1 MSGKRGAFVSRTEMT
16 SPFAST
22 PVGELLIEE
31 LNGDDASVT
40 PDDPSATPEIFT
52 RLETSPPPDNS
63 DHHPPDVPDAIESL
77 RNAGHHFQTVSFNSW
92 TFTGTEARI
101 KKEVSVCFSVD
112 TVVTSDDICIGF
124 DKAGIDIDNIVSIQ
138 RKASNNTW
146 IVSFNSTAAKNA
158 ALNEPSV
165 TIAGCVVFLGDCEN
179 RVSIVKIYELPTEL
193 PDSVVIGRLSHYG
206 KVYSFRR
213 DRLAEGIFNG
223 VRTARMIIAKPIPS
237 HAFIAGE
244 LARIWYPSQPKTC
257 RKCGAEG
264 HLAASCSSQRC
275 HNCQQPGHRFEEC
288 SLPPLCKVC
297 LAETHTT
304 TRCPF
309 IYYSSNV
316 STVAVTVSYAK
327 AAEKGREF
335 EAAKRAEQAE
345 KAKAEQAENARV
357 ERAEKDRTKERAMSE
372 DRACDERAKKEDR
385 AHAEEKKCKEKEH
398 KEKERKEKH
407 RQQEDRHDD
416 HDRRD
421 RRDDRRDE
429 RRDDRRSDR
438 REDRRRSDR
447 EGGRSDRERDRDRDR
462 SARGRSSHHRHR
474 DDTNS
479 DDSDD
484 GWTTVSRR
492 KTKSRSY

>member
-1 MSGKRGAFVSRTEMT
+1 M
-16 SPFAST
+16 
-22 PVGELLIEE
+22 
-31 LNGDDASVT
+31 
-40 PDDPSATPEIFT
+40 
-52 RLETSPPPDNS
+52 
-63 DHHPPDVPDAIESL
+63 
-77 RNAGHHFQTVSFNSW
+77 
-92 TFTGTEARI
+92 
-101 KKEVSVCFSVD
+101 SVCFSVD
-112 TVVTSDDICIGF
+112 TVVTSNDIIIGF

-165 TIAGCVVFLGDCEN
+165 NIAGCVVFLGDCEN
-179 RVSIVKIYELPTEL
+179 RVSVVKIYELPAEL

-206 KVYSFRR
+206 KVYSFPR

-223 VRTARMIIAKPIPS
+223 VRTARMIIDKPIPS

-264 HLAASCSSQRC
+264 HLAASWYSQRC
-275 HNCQQPGHRFEEC
+275 YNSQQPRHRSEEC

-304 TRCPF
+304 ARCPF
-309 IYYSSNV
+309 IYYSSDV

-345 KAKAEQAENARV
+345 KAQAEL
-357 ERAEKDRTKERAMSE
+357 AEKDRTKERAMSE
-372 DRACDERAKKEDR
+372 DHVSEERTKSEDR
-385 AHAEEKKCKEKEH
+385 AHAEEKK
-398 KEKERKEKH
+398 RKEKR

-416 HDRRD
+416 RD
-421 RRDDRRDE
+421 RGERREDRRDE
-429 RRDDRRSDR
+429 RRDDRRSHR
-438 REDRRRSDR
+438 REDRKRSDK
-447 EGGRSDRERDRDRDR
+447 GGERSDRERDRNRDR
-462 SARGRSSHHRHR
+462 SAHHRHR
-474 DDTNS
+474 DESSS
-479 DDSDD
+479 DDDVD